1 MPFDLFGPLLAV
13 PASIEDLDLNHQLT
27 LVALAAFS
35 TVWVTALG
43 AAVGSF
49 LNVVVYRL
57 PQGLSLVRPKSRCPA
72 CGTSIRAG
80 DNVPVLGW
88 LRLRGRCRAC
98 GSRISSRY
106 PLVEATTALLF
117 LGLAHF
123 ELFSGGSNLPNGP
136 EGGSRLGFVLWHIQ
150 PDLVGLFAYHATLLS
165 VLLCLVLIAADGFP
179 PPRRLIMPAL
189 LIGLLFPVVLPSLHP
204 VASGLPIDRLSWW
217 STQFGSISLR
227 FVPSALVDGLTG
239 LTVGAGVG
247 LLTAGGVP
255 MTRRAAA
262 DRRGSIAAGGLVGL
276 FLGWQAAIACGWLA
290 AAPVLINAIVSRLAG
305 RSLPVTS
312 LYAATVLVQ
321 IPLWGTLS
329 QQAWWPGPLGWLLL
343 RRVDWPEPAFAVT
356 SLAAAA
362 VVAGLTSFAAG
373 QFAGSAIR
381 E

>member
-13 PASIEDLDLNHQLT
+13 PASIEDLDLSHQLT

-98 GSRISSRY
+98 GSRISPRY

-123 ELFSGGSNLPNGP
+123 ELFSGGANLPGSR
-136 EGGSRLGFVLWHIQ
+136 ESSRLGFILWNLQ
-150 PDLVGLFAYHATLLS
+150 PELAGLFFYHAALLS
-165 VLLCLVLIAADGFP
+165 VLLCLALIAADGFP
-179 PPRRLIMPAL
+179 PPRRLIVPAL
-189 LIGLLFPVVLPSLHP
+189 LIGLLLPVLLPSLHP
-204 VASGLPIDRLSWW
+204 VVSGLPMNRLPWW
-217 STQFGSISLR
+217 STQIGSVSLSL
-227 FVPSALVDGLTG
+227 FPAGLIDGSVG
-239 LTVGAGVG
+239 LAVGAAVG
-247 LLTAGGVP
+247 LLIAGGVP
-255 MTRRAAA
+255 NMRQAAA
-262 DRRGSIAAGGLVGL
+262 DRRGTIAAAGLVGL

-290 AAPVLINAIVSRLAG
+290 AAPVLINAIVSRLSG
-305 RSLPVTS
+305 RSLPVTA
-312 LYAATVLVQ
+312 LVAATVLVQ
-321 IPLWGTLS
+321 IPLWGTLA
-329 QQAWWPGPLGWLLL
+329 QQVWWPGHYGWTLL
-343 RRVDWPEPAFAVT
+343 RQIDWPEPAFAVT

-362 VVAGLTSFAAG
+362 VVAGLTAFAAG
-373 QFAGSAIR
+373 RFAGSATR